1 MQLSEIDTYKSTLN
15 KFTDTVQYTTMCV
28 QLSSH
33 LSQACMCY
41 SCVQAKCA
49 TCTLGKYES
58 LSFWCV
64 LTKTKTSL
72 QH

>member
-33 LSQACMCY
+33 LSQACAIHVC
-41 SCVQAKCA
+41 K
-49 TCTLGKYES
+49 LN
-58 LSFWCV
+58 V
-64 LTKTKTSL
+64 LLVPWENMKA
-72 QH
+72 